1 MEINMRR
8 VKGYEVAALY
18 TLYFFPVFWKT
29 IRRLWIIF
37 SQKQST
43 HQGKSFLKILCIKV
57 SYYFGGDGEQTNT
70 QTDWYPITLE
80 KGTTNYYR
88 LTNQLSLTPKDRKFP
103 ITRKITATHWGITS
117 RNYRLKNFEIN
128 QSSSFGGGCKRDELF
143 RTA

>member
-1 MEINMRR
+1 MRWQH
-8 VKGYEVAALY
+8 Y
-18 TLYFFPVFWKT
+18 TCSIFFRSFGKRLDDSGYFFS
-29 IRRLWIIF
+29 R
-37 SQKQST
+37 KQST

-128 QSSSFGGGCKRDELF
+128 QSSSFGGGYKRKELF
-143 RTA
+143 GTA